1 MTKKNGPNKGIPIK
15 LQLFVALLVMIMF
28 SQLIAY
34 IAYTLDPGA
43 LVIYQPHFWLRGLY
57 GLLASILTAT
67 VIFIVPTHVLKDF
80 FQIVVRPAKTLLML
94 ITIAMLAILLTPL
107 APSIYGAKRW
117 LFGFQISDIAK
128 LVVLIFVSFAIEEI
142 WGICEEEKKCVDVP
156 ISEKIFS
163 LITVGIFI
171 VSLFLRSVM
180 GLALAFTTLLIYVGI
195 VIYIETLITGKKFLY
210 MTLLFGLTYVLIL
223 LEPDISTSSLFAL
236 WFLFML
242 VLWYGQ
248 RGLHVSAVVLTGIFI
263 SAYHLRKVPLEGTI
277 PHQFAHAIGRLLV
290 WKNPFID
297 PNGISYH
304 IVKNYLAVFKG
315 GLWGSYPAN
324 INYIPPVPW
333 SDAILPF
340 TALTL
345 GMVFE
350 MLLVGLWIS
359 WGMFF
364 LISGLRM
371 KSHQGLF
378 VSGFA
383 LWFLLQLTFNM
394 LSTYD
399 VLPPTGVSIPF
410 LSWGR
415 TGLIIFTIMNSIAA
429 VFVADSWKYTSEKNK
444 EAKEEAVQ

>member
-1 MTKKNGPNKGIPIK
+1 MTKLGKESQDIPIK

-57 GLLASILTAT
+57 GLLASIATAT
-67 VIFIVPTHVLKDF
+67 FIFLISPKLLDKFFRSILNPIKYILMIVT
-80 FQIVVRPAKTLLML
+80 IGLLMF
-94 ITIAMLAILLTPL
+94 LLTPV

-128 LVVLIFVSFAIEEI
+128 LIVLIFISFVIEEI
-142 WGICEEEKKCVDVP
+142 WADWYKQKHNPELVP
-156 ISEKIFS
+156 VSEKIFS
-163 LITVGIFI
+163 VITLGIF
-171 VSLFLRSVM
+171 VGSLFLSNVL
-180 GLALAFTTLLIYVGI
+180 GLALAFTTLLIYV
-195 VIYIETLITGKKFLY
+195 VTVVYVETRITGKNFFI
-210 MTLLFGLTYVLIL
+210 MAILFGLTYVLIL

-242 VLWYGQ
+242 MLWYGR
-248 RGLHVSAVVLTGIFI
+248 RGRHIASVVLVGIFI
-263 SAYHLRKVPLEGTI
+263 SAYHLRSVPLEGTI
-277 PHQFAHAIGRLLV
+277 PHQFAHAISRLLV
-290 WKNPFID
+290 WKDPFID

-304 IVKNYLAVFKG
+304 VVKNFLAVFKG

-324 INYIPPVPW
+324 MNYIPPVPW

-340 TALTL
+340 TAVTL

-350 MLLVGLWIS
+350 LLLVGLWLS

-371 KSHQGLF
+371 KSYKGLF

-383 LWFLLQLTFNM
+383 LWFLLQMVFNM

-399 VLPPTGVSIPF
+399 VFPPTGISVPF

-429 VFVADSWKYTSEKNK
+429 VFVAEDWKHNMKDK
-444 EAKEEAVQ
+444 EGAVQ